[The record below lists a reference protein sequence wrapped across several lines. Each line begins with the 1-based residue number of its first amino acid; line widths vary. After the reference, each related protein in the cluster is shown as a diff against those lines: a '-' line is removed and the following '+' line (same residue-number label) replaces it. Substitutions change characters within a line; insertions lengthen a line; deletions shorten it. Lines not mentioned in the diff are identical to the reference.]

1 MEFCCVS
8 SYPGGGP
15 SGGEKRSDR
24 PFAEDVA
31 LLDEGMA
38 SPSIGGGREG
48 RVGDIGTGRWIGG
61 GGAEDA
67 ITPPPSP
74 PISSYAGSCSR
85 STSARSTV
93 RPLSLAV
100 SAACA
105 SVSFI
110 RSYVDEK
117 SKAPP
122 SLKVNFN
129 FT

>member
-1 MEFCCVS
+1 MV
-8 SYPGGGP
+8 
-15 SGGEKRSDR
+15 DL
-24 PFAEDVA
+24 A
-31 LLDEGMA
+31 LLDEGMT
-38 SPSIGGGREG
+38 SLSMGDGRVA

-61 GGAEDA
+61 GGPEDA
-67 ITPPPSP
+67 VTPPPP
-74 PISSYAGSCSR
+74 PPAPPPTSSYAGSCSR
-85 STSARSTV
+85 SVSERSNV

-105 SVSFI
+105 SDSFS

-122 SLKVNFN
+122 SLKVILS